1 MYTNGF
7 NNKVNPQ
14 KSVNWGAHNSMDLGL
29 VKLPMYD
36 ENFWI
41 QVCLSGIW
49 KTGVH
54 SGLRAQD
61 DYIFLQEGK
70 LIW

>member
-1 MYTNGF
+1 
-7 NNKVNPQ
+7 
-14 KSVNWGAHNSMDLGL
+14 MDLGL